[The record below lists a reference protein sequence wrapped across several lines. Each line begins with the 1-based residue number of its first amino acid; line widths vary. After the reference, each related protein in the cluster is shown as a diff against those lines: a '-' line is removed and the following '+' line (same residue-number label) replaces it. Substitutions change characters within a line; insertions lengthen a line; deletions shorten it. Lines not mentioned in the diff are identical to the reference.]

1 MASDPAPVI
10 ITIMG
15 KEYRIACPPEERAGL
30 EAAARHLDQKMREIR
45 DRGRTAGG
53 DNIAIMAAL
62 NITHEL
68 LQKSGEGPSEKHDNA
83 LGSRVR
89 QMQNKIEA
97 ALTSARQLEI

>member
-1 MASDPAPVI
+1 MANEPTPVI
-10 ITIMG
+10 VTILG

-30 EAAARHLDQKMREIR
+30 EASARHLDKKMREIR

-68 LQKSGEGPSEKHDNA
+68 LQRDKEEHPEKYDNSVSG
-83 LGSRVR
+83 RVR
-89 QMQNKIEA
+89 QLQNKIEA
-97 ALTSARQLEI
+97 ALSSARQIEI

>member
-1 MASDPAPVI
+1 MANEPNPVI
-10 ITIMG
+10 ITILG

-30 EAAARHLDQKMREIR
+30 EASARYLDKKMREIR

-68 LQKSGEGPSEKHDNA
+68 LQKEAEEQPEKYDNSLSG
-83 LGSRVR
+83 RVK
-89 QMQNKIEA
+89 QLQNKIET
-97 ALTSARQLEI
+97 ALSSARQIEI